1 METENFKRLPY
12 NEIDALWRV
21 DKSNDKT
28 KIYFGHLFLITCSK
42 LFTISKINGFRLKE
56 NILTKISPSSF
67 FWCILFYPL
76 ILLSNALSYFI
87 YLKNN
92 KSRTNVK
99 DKIMRET
106 FLMNINYKTL
116 LSKHTFWILEKNMSS
131 NETIDSLS
139 SFTENVTDETKS
151 NREIR

>member
-1 METENFKRLPY
+1 M
-12 NEIDALWRV
+12 
-21 DKSNDKT
+21 
-28 KIYFGHLFLITCSK
+28 
-42 LFTISKINGFRLKE
+42 
-56 NILTKISPSSF
+56 
-67 FWCILFYPL
+67 
-76 ILLSNALSYFI
+76 
-87 YLKNN
+87 
-92 KSRTNVK
+92 K